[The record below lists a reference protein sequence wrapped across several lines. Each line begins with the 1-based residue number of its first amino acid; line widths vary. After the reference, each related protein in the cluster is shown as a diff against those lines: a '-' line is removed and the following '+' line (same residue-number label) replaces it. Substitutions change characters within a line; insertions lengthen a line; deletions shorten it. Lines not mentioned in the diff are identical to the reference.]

1 MSIKE
6 IKGKCAEFITP
17 LNIFK
22 GSIKTEFNMN
32 AYWLKKSEMRVLLLH
47 F

>member
-6 IKGKCAEFITP
+6 IKVKCAEFINP
-17 LNIFK
+17 LSIFK
-22 GSIKTEFNMN
+22 GTVKTEFNIN